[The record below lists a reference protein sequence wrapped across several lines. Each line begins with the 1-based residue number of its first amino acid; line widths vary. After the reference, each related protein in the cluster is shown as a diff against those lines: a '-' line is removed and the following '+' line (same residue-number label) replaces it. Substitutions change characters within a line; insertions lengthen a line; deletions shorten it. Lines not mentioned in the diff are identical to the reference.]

1 MGCGCFEWWG
11 EIKAKT
17 ALFFSFI
24 KIVSGGG
31 GVWWC
36 GDFLI
41 CFSGVFFGVGMGIL
55 SVSGHFFGVC
65 GWGWVGVEWGF

>member
-1 MGCGCFEWWG
+1 MRGVCFEWWR

-41 CFSGVFFGVGMGIL
+41 CFSGI
-55 SVSGHFFGVC
+55 C
-65 GWGWVGVEWGF
+65 GRFKKKGGRI